1 LPLFRS
7 YIGMLLW
14 LATLKHTLY
23 VWTPGIRISTTN
35 GCLYVVLVFSIPSAR
50 LPNEH
55 KITKTT
61 EKCLSKTIAFLV
73 IIMRIHKAS
82 TYFWRL
88 SRPSDEEIT
97 EKRKNML
104 QYKTQP
110 HPLAKHFRCATFL
123 MSLINAFARHSGR
136 LGIRKRGWQRACSFM
151 ITQVSIRCQKKPGGW
166 YTAYTRVYPP
176 NTPLGLS
183 RLELNEFF
191 YSSK

>member
-1 LPLFRS
+1 MPLFRS
-7 YIGMLLW
+7 YIGMLLR

-151 ITQVSIRCQKKPGGW
+151 ITQVSIRCQKKPGCC
-166 YTAYTRVYPP
+166 YTPYTRVYPP
-176 NTPLGLS
+176 IHHWLFYNLRASADNTT
-183 RLELNEFF
+183 
-191 YSSK
+191 